1 MMTGRMSVHY
11 MMTRLEGWK
20 ARRHPALP
28 DNNDQSRIDSD
39 RAGGFRYRKQ

>member
-20 ARRHPALP
+20 ARRHPA